1 MLTNKDPFI
10 SERIDNTHI
19 AHSKRRFALGIICA
33 CFGALCWGLS
43 GTCAQFL
50 FEGYG
55 ISVPNVTLIRNLVA
69 AFLFFIAI
77 AAYKRK
83 DTLRMLRTRRNYAP
97 LFAYGATLFLTQLL
111 YMSAIDVMNAG
122 TVTVLQMIYMIYIL
136 VFESVKGRRL
146 PSWQS
151 LLGFVLAMGGTVLI
165 ATQGDV
171 SSINIP
177 IDGLVI
183 ILIEAACVAGYIL
196 IPKRLIADYGS
207 LPATGVAMLVDAVL
221 SVGYWFAFSAVADAQ
236 PIPLDLSGILVLVLG
251 VGFFGTFMSFL
262 LYMYGVGVVGSVT
275 GGLLG
280 AIEPVG
286 AMVASAVWLGTAF
299 TGWDWIGMVFML
311 GMLVCVTIPSK
322 KNE

>member
-1 MLTNKDPFI
+1 M
-10 SERIDNTHI
+10 
-19 AHSKRRFALGIICA
+19 GIVCA

-55 ISVPNVTLIRNLVA
+55 ISVPNMTVVRNLVA
-69 AFLFFIAI
+69 ALLFFIAI
-77 AAYKRK
+77 AAYNRK
-83 DTLRMLRTRRNYAP
+83 DACKMLRERRNWGP
-97 LFAYGATLFLTQLL
+97 LVAYGAALFFTQLL

-136 VFESVKGRRL
+136 VFESVRGRRL

-151 LLGFVLAMGGTVLI
+151 LLGFALAMCGTVLI
-165 ATQGDV
+165 ATQGDI
-171 SSINIP
+171 STINIP

-207 LPATGVAMLVDAVL
+207 LPATGVAMVIDAVL
-221 SVGYWFAFSAVADAQ
+221 SLGFWVIFSTATDSQ
-236 PIPLDLSGILVLVLG
+236 LMMLDVPGMLVLVLG
-251 VGFFGTFMSFL
+251 IGVFGTFAAFL
-262 LYMYGVGVVGSVT
+262 FYMYGVGVVGSVT

-299 TGWDWIGMVFML
+299 TGCDWIGMVFML

-322 KNE
+322 KKA

>member
-1 MLTNKDPFI
+1 M
-10 SERIDNTHI
+10 
-19 AHSKRRFALGIICA
+19 LGIACA
-33 CFGALCWGLS
+33 CFGALCWGFS

-55 ISVPNVTLIRNLVA
+55 LSVPNMTVVRNLVA
-69 AFLFFIAI
+69 AMLFIVAI
-77 AAYKRK
+77 IFYKRT
-83 DTLRMLRTRRNYAP
+83 DACEMLREKRNWVT
-97 LFAYGATLFLTQLL
+97 LFAYGTTLFLTQIL

-136 VFESVKGRRL
+136 IFESVKGRSL

-151 LLGFVLAMGGTVLI
+151 LLGFALAMCGTVLI
-165 ATQGDV
+165 ATQGDI

-196 IPKRLIADYGS
+196 IPKRLIGDYGS
-207 LPATGVAMLVDAVL
+207 LPATGIAMVIDAIL
-221 SVGYWFAFSAVADAQ
+221 SVAFWIVFSTVTNSQ
-236 PIPLDLSGILVLVLG
+236 LMTLDVPGVLVLVVGIG
-251 VGFFGTFMSFL
+251 VLGTFAAFL

-275 GGLLG
+275 GGLIG

-286 AMVASAVWLGTAF
+286 AMALSAIWLGTAF
-299 TGWDWIGMVFML
+299 TGCDWIGMVFML
-311 GMLVCVTIPSK
+311 GMLVCITIPSK
-322 KNE
+322 KSQNNV

>member
-1 MLTNKDPFI
+1 M
-10 SERIDNTHI
+10 
-19 AHSKRRFALGIICA
+19 
-33 CFGALCWGLS
+33 
-43 GTCAQFL
+43 
-50 FEGYG
+50 
-55 ISVPNVTLIRNLVA
+55 PNMTLVRNLVA
-69 AFLFFIAI
+69 ALLFFLAI
-77 AAYKRK
+77 AVYKRK
-83 DTLRMLRTRRNYAP
+83 DTSRMLHAKRNYVP
-97 LFAYGATLFLTQLL
+97 LLAYGATLFLTQLL

-151 LLGFVLAMGGTVLI
+151 LLGFALAMGGTVLI
-165 ATQGDV
+165 ATQGDI

-207 LPATGVAMLVDAVL
+207 LPATGVAMLIDAIL
-221 SVGYWFAFSAVADAQ
+221 SVAYWFIFSMAADTQLMALD
-236 PIPLDLSGILVLVLG
+236 IPGILVLVLG
-251 VGFFGTFMSFL
+251 VGFFGTFISFL
-262 LYMYGVGVVGSVT
+262 MYMYGVGVVGSVT

-299 TGWDWIGMVFML
+299 TGWDWVGMVFML